1 MAPCCSTQ
9 LIAILSPGLFS
20 KPYTLALSFHLYLR
34 NLISDLGVQGG
45 CMDHMC
51 MSHSVLPATDW
62 LLCFSLRLWSSF
74 PVLLVSTVR
83 GLPRSHSLPF
93 TLAPSLGHRCWPA
106 STSFFF
112 FFILPGYVEIPLV
125 LSGVWVLLPVFS
137 RHPVRIAPFV
147 DDFWC
152 ICGKRWAP
160 HPLPPSWSV

>member
-51 MSHSVLPATDW
+51 MSHSVLPAKDW
-62 LLCFSLRLWSSF
+62 LLCYPLRFWSSF

-83 GLPRSHSLPF
+83 GLPQEPQPPLYFSSLPGTQVLTCF
-93 TLAPSLGHRCWPA
+93 YLFFFLFHLTWLCGNPSCPFRCW
-106 STSFFF
+106 SS
-112 FFILPGYVEIPLV
+112 
-125 LSGVWVLLPVFS
+125 
-137 RHPVRIAPFV
+137 
-147 DDFWC
+147 
-152 ICGKRWAP
+152 
-160 HPLPPSWSV
+160 SVSVQ